1 MEMPNMKKVM
11 ILTVASLLTA
21 FVFTGCDD
29 AKTRQSKKQLEE
41 AREAMREQ
49 EKIEQEL
56 KKKMQGTNDELRK
69 IQKRDEERRRD
80 NRMRDG
86 KWY

>member
-1 MEMPNMKKVM
+1 MKKAM

-29 AKTRQSKKQLEE
+29 AKTRQSKKHLEE

-56 KKKMQGTNDELRK
+56 KKKMQETNDELRK

>member
-1 MEMPNMKKVM
+1 
-11 ILTVASLLTA
+11 
-21 FVFTGCDD
+21 
-29 AKTRQSKKQLEE
+29 
-41 AREAMREQ
+41 MREQ

-56 KKKMQGTNDELRK
+56 KKKMQETNDELRK